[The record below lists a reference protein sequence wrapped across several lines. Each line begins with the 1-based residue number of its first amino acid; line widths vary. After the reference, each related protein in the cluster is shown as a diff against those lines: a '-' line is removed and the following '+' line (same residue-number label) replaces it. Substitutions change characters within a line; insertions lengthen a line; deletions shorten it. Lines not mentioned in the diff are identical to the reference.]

1 LSGSLLFA
9 PFEQKAL
16 KTPDKVRRP
25 GLAAG
30 GHLADL
36 VQEAGD
42 LVGLGEA
49 VLETGAEPRVELIK
63 ESLLGAIT
71 KGEMFQFVSG
81 DL

>member
-1 LSGSLLFA
+1 M
-9 PFEQKAL
+9 KA
-16 KTPDKVRRP
+16 PDKVRRP

-42 LVGLGEA
+42 LVGLGET
-49 VLETGAEPRVELIK
+49 VLETGAEPRIELIQ
-63 ESLLGAIT
+63 ERFPGAIA
-71 KGEMFQFVSG
+71 KGEMLQFVSG